1 MSVILGHS
9 GGSYPAFLPGQES
22 RYKAD
27 FLHTT
32 IATSSK
38 PVEQRVYRICTRWSP
53 FVHTDEGQGPKSEE
67 AACLACKH
75 LGIVSDCLHHQPTLA
90 ADAGYL
96 NHCFQKWTPS

>member
-1 MSVILGHS
+1 MVYVQDISLGLMDQAVHSIRATFARQQRQTSSGMSVILGHS

-38 PVEQRVYRICTRWSP
+38 PVEQRVYPDLHQVEP
-53 FVHTDEGQGPKSEE
+53 FR
-67 AACLACKH
+67 A
-75 LGIVSDCLHHQPTLA
+75 
-90 ADAGYL
+90 YR
-96 NHCFQKWTPS
+96 